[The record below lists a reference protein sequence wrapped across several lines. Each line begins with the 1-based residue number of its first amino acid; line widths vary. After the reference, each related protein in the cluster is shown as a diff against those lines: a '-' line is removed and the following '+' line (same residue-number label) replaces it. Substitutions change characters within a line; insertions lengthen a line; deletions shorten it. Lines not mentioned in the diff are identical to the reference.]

1 MTEPTDTAAIE
12 RPAPVKLEDVLAG
25 MRTARAAF
33 QAGTLSEADY
43 VDRILQLDRSLT
55 TRLAGPFNAHSGF
68 AALESEFVAALEA
81 RSNAAPG
88 FYAPENETRSRRE
101 ILGRLIENH
110 PQLAGMTVADAASIV
125 DRTSRGEE
133 IEWKYGNAD
142 ALVVLSAAMTMVNI
156 NREQVA
162 RLNPGLHRALDNSA
176 PTYLGDVIGQRLMAR
191 AETDDAFEDWE
202 SGKRDEVLAAL
213 RGNEA
218 LMTDIGRLRPL
229 LDSANEQEFLEQH
242 RLRESITQ
250 RMAGIYARVYGV
262 PELGNGNVATVY
274 APAEAMQENETYG
287 YAGGVHGIRGE
298 EHVVLRTTLYPEL
311 LYRNPTDTP
320 RAVAEKFLLTVNEE
334 MRHAVDGLYAD
345 RLVNDTLPEDHPAFR
360 HTNIIF
366 FNHFNYTNHDETYAR
381 QYLERTAKEAAMEVT
396 LGLLD
401 QTFPQPKSTAR
412 TQGPVV
418 ELPGMTIQAG
428 AKP

>member
-1 MTEPTDTAAIE
+1 MTDRPENTADA
-12 RPAPVKLEDVLAG
+12 PAPSKLEEVLSG

-33 QAGTLSEADY
+33 RAGTLSEADY
-43 VDRILQLDRSLT
+43 VDRILQLDRNLT
-55 TRLAGPFNAHSGF
+55 ARLAGQFNAQSGF
-68 AALESEFVAALEA
+68 DALEREFVAALEA

-88 FYAPENETRSRRE
+88 FYAPENEIQSRRQ

-125 DRTSRGEE
+125 DRTSKGEQ

-142 ALVVLSAAMTMVNI
+142 ALVVLSAAMTMVNL
-156 NREQVA
+156 NREQVT
-162 RLNPGLHRALDNSA
+162 RLNPSLSRALDNSA

-191 AETDDAFEDWE
+191 AETDSAFDDWE
-202 SGKRDEVLAAL
+202 SGKRDEVLAAI

-218 LMTDIGRLRPL
+218 LMADIGRLRPL
-229 LDSANEQEFLEQH
+229 LDSTNEQAFLEQH
-242 RLRESITQ
+242 RLRESISQ

-274 APAEAMQENETYG
+274 APAEAMRENETYG
-287 YAGGVHGIRGE
+287 YAGGVHGILGE

-311 LYRNPTDTP
+311 LLRDPTDTP
-320 RAVAEKFLLTVNEE
+320 RAVAEKFLFTVNEE

-360 HTNIIF
+360 HTNLIF
-366 FNHFNYTNHDETYAR
+366 LNHFNYTNHDETYAR

-396 LGLLD
+396 LGLVD
-401 QTFPQPKSTAR
+401 QAFPQPAR
-412 TQGPVV
+412 PQGPAI

>member
-1 MTEPTDTAAIE
+1 MTNPTDTTAPE
-12 RPAPVKLEDVLAG
+12 RPAPTKLEDVLAG
-25 MRTARAAF
+25 MRTARTAF

-55 TRLAGPFNAHSGF
+55 TRLAGQFNAQSGF
-68 AALESEFVAALEA
+68 AAIEREFVAALEA

-88 FYAPENETRSRRE
+88 FYAPENELQSRRAV
-101 ILGRLIENH
+101 LGRLIENH

-125 DRTSRGEE
+125 DRTSKGEE
-133 IEWKYGNAD
+133 IDWKYGNAD
-142 ALVVLSAAMTMVNI
+142 ATVVLSAAMTMVNL

-162 RLNPGLHRALDNSA
+162 RLNPGLNRALDNAA

-191 AETDDAFEDWE
+191 AEMDGEFEEWE
-202 SGKRDEVLAAL
+202 SGKRDQVLAAM
-213 RGNEA
+213 RGDET
-218 LMTDIGRLRPL
+218 LMTDISRLRPL
-229 LDSANEQEFLEQH
+229 LDSANEQAFLEQH

-250 RMAGIYARVYGV
+250 RMAGIYARVYDA
-262 PELGNGNVATVY
+262 PELGNGNVATIY
-274 APAEAMQENETYG
+274 APSENMHQSETYG

-311 LYRNPTDTP
+311 LLRNPTDTS

-360 HTNIIF
+360 HTNLIF
-366 FNHFNYTNHDETYAR
+366 FNHFNYTNGDDTYAR
-381 QYLERTAKEAAMEVT
+381 QYLERTAKEAATEVT
-396 LGLLD
+396 LGLVD
-401 QTFPQPKSTAR
+401 QIFPQQPPTAAES
-412 TQGPVV
+412 PVV
-418 ELPGMTIQAG
+418 EMPGMTIQAG